1 MQFDRKKISQENKTM
16 KIAYSIKMR
25 FTACYNKVAI
35 SKKLGTAQELSKMEK
50 QVPRWYLS
58 QMSRYLSNV
67 DGSRM
72 ARVYYGPILL
82 LLHALKYSVSTYM
95 YIIAKGEAILF
106 IR

>member
-67 DGSRM
+67 DGSKM
-72 ARVYYGPILL
+72 VRVLWFNIAFTPCTEILGFNLYYCKRRG
-82 LLHALKYSVSTYM
+82 
-95 YIIAKGEAILF
+95 YIIY
-106 IR
+106 

>member
-50 QVPRWYLS
+50 QVPRWYTCHKC
-58 QMSRYLSNV
+58 R
-67 DGSRM
+67 GICRM
-72 ARVYYGPILL
+72 FMVAGWYVYYGPILL
-82 LLHALKYSVSTYM
+82 LLHALKYSVSTY
-95 YIIAKGEAILF
+95 IIAKGEAILF

>member
-58 QMSRYLSNV
+58 QMSRYC
-67 DGSRM
+67 RM
-72 ARVYYGPILL
+72 LVVAGWYVYYGPILL
-82 LLHALKYSVSTYM
+82 LLHALKYSVSTY
-95 YIIAKGEAILF
+95 IIAKGEAILF